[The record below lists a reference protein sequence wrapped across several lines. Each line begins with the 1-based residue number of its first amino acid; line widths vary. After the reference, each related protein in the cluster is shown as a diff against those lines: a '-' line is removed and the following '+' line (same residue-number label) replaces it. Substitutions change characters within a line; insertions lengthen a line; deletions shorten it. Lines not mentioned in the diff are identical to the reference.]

1 MPPKSVT
8 PPPGGRKDVNSTLP
22 VLLDALENVQDEI
35 AAKCRALPGPFIQQL
50 KSLLDD
56 FEPTF
61 SLAPFIQ
68 GLLIA
73 AASLSKKR
81 MLIYLRGS
89 QSKPFPRYMAHWH
102 SCIAERNNA
111 KSFIEDMTG
120 VPMITEVMDFFKS
133 NKSITL
139 RALASHLCSMA
150 DGSSKNITNDSSS
163 VLVYKAAASNENLN
177 TWTLITDEAD
187 TILARLEDQSSSSE
201 ARFFATAWDA
211 GRRLCKGDSMT
222 DCVTLHFQLNMF
234 LILQPSLK
242 VREIVFEMEQKPI
255 GISLRAIASTYRKP
269 RQEWESHS
277 DFDVAD
283 AYRQFSRKKAKT
295 LSPLREAIWTLLTA
309 VVVVN
314 GPFPQSAVDAHPP
327 GVRTSNTPASARHA
341 GLTGGDSAEVH
352 QDLMDMLHDER
363 QRDFL
368 DETEEAADA
377 DGGATSGNAINLL
390 AGAADSQ
397 GSNGSLAPP
406 ARTSAREDIPDLA
419 ALMGVD
425 DIEHSYVAS
434 QTQQRLD
441 KQGRQ
446 WQAEGGRLYP
456 SNEQAHNKLGALLA
470 HFDEL
475 STGASG
481 ASVSGMTA
489 REVYRRGL
497 SGKSKENLMSVSNT
511 WSMLDDAAQLV
522 QDATDR
528 YGAGPFYAAER
539 TLRTALLFKTRA
551 EQQGVEDC
559 YFYDVSFNNL
569 ATVLQVGPILCAEAM
584 IEMSMLTNM
593 TAFDAVYPEE
603 AIAHKRHQEAAAIAD
618 GAARAAGGNAAM
630 AEATPHPK
638 RMAISDQL
646 RSDAVKV
653 LSLPGFAV
661 FKKEMPD
668 TARAEAAFMH
678 LQQHGLGVFVTNIQV
693 YTTNNKAST
702 LWSDNF
708 LTKVAGSLG
717 HIFLKIPF
725 DYYPV
730 SDLAGRFTA
739 AQIPL
744 NTVVADP
751 RVPIN
756 LEGANRNTGGKM
768 ASYLRW
774 LLTALKL
781 EDKMSYLHATSEH
794 AHTGILSLARLL
806 FMFSDE
812 ASVISKTNPSV
823 NAAIATFNKPAEA
836 APFEDNRKGTLIDSL
851 HRVLFNLLLTHRV
864 SIITEESFPPMTPLI
879 EVACTLAL

>member
-242 VREIVFEMEQKPI
+242 VREIIFEMEQKPI

-295 LSPLREAIWTLLTA
+295 
-309 VVVVN
+309 
-314 GPFPQSAVDAHPP
+314 
-327 GVRTSNTPASARHA
+327 
-341 GLTGGDSAEVH
+341 
-352 QDLMDMLHDER
+352 
-363 QRDFL
+363 
-368 DETEEAADA
+368 
-377 DGGATSGNAINLL
+377 
-390 AGAADSQ
+390 
-397 GSNGSLAPP
+397 
-406 ARTSAREDIPDLA
+406 
-419 ALMGVD
+419 
-425 DIEHSYVAS
+425 
-434 QTQQRLD
+434 
-441 KQGRQ
+441 
-446 WQAEGGRLYP
+446 
-456 SNEQAHNKLGALLA
+456 
-470 HFDEL
+470 
-475 STGASG
+475 
-481 ASVSGMTA
+481 
-489 REVYRRGL
+489 
-497 SGKSKENLMSVSNT
+497 
-511 WSMLDDAAQLV
+511 
-522 QDATDR
+522 
-528 YGAGPFYAAER
+528 AAER

-653 LSLPGFAV
+653 LSLPV
-661 FKKEMPD
+661 
-668 TARAEAAFMH
+668 
-678 LQQHGLGVFVTNIQV
+678 
-693 YTTNNKAST
+693 
-702 LWSDNF
+702 
-708 LTKVAGSLG
+708 LTVRM
-717 HIFLKIPF
+717 
-725 DYYPV
+725 Y
-730 SDLAGRFTA
+730 GRCA
-739 AQIPL
+739 Y
-744 NTVVADP
+744 
-751 RVPIN
+751 
-756 LEGANRNTGGKM
+756 
-768 ASYLRW
+768 S
-774 LLTALKL
+774 
-781 EDKMSYLHATSEH
+781 
-794 AHTGILSLARLL
+794 LSLRAMTVGAL
-806 FMFSDE
+806 
-812 ASVISKTNPSV
+812 
-823 NAAIATFNKPAEA
+823 
-836 APFEDNRKGTLIDSL
+836 
-851 HRVLFNLLLTHRV
+851 RV
-864 SIITEESFPPMTPLI
+864 SQY
-879 EVACTLAL
+879 V